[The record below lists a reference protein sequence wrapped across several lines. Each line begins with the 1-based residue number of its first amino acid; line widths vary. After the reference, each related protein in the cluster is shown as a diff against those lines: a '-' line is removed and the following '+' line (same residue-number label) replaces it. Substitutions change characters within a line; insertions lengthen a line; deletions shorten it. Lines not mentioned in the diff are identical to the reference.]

1 MKIKNWLT
9 VFVLIIVIA
18 GLGWFFSHNT
28 EAPDVSFTTI
38 KNEQIELSA
47 LKGNPVLVTFWAT
60 DCPGCIAEIPHLIEL
75 YRQYHGQ
82 GLEIIAVAMYYD
94 PPNHVVNM
102 SEAKQLP
109 YPIALDLKG
118 EHAKAFGGVQ
128 LTPTTFL
135 INPEG
140 YIALQKIGA
149 FDITDMKQRIEKLL
163 NSQG

>member
-1 MKIKNWLT
+1 MKIKNWLI
-9 VFVLIIVIA
+9 VFVLTMVIA
-18 GLGWFFSHNT
+18 RLIWFFNQST
-28 EAPDVSFTTI
+28 PAPDVSFTTI
-38 KNEQIELSA
+38 KNEHIELSA
-47 LKGNPVLVTFWAT
+47 LNGKPVLVTFWAT

-75 YRQYHGQ
+75 YQSYHGQ

-102 SEAKQLP
+102 SKVKQLP

-149 FDITDMKQRIEKLL
+149 FDITDMKQRIETLL
-163 NSQG
+163 N